1 MEQRRGGMR
10 AIGATLPR
18 IAKPILGKHGIGEAQ
33 LISEWPAI
41 IGAELAQHC
50 WPVKL
55 SFRRGDR
62 RDGTLKLRVAPAVAV
77 EIQHREPVLI
87 ERING
92 YFGFRAVARLAIVQ
106 GTAPVAL
113 QIPPAARPLGAA
125 ERQALDRR
133 LAGIADPELRAALE
147 RLGSAVIGR
156 N

>member
-1 MEQRRGGMR
+1 MR
-10 AIGATLPR
+10 ATGASLPH

-92 YFGFRAVARLAIVQ
+92 YFGSRAVARPP
-106 GTAPVAL
+106 T
-113 QIPPAARPLGAA
+113 PPATP
-125 ERQALDRR
+125 
-133 LAGIADPELRAALE
+133 PPPPP
-147 RLGSAVIGR
+147 
-156 N
+156 